1 MGRFGLIRSMQPLIS
16 VVIPMFNGVRFIGA
30 TLSSVTRQ
38 THHNLEVLVVDD
50 GSTDASVDV
59 VRERQRHDSRI
70 RLLRQPN
77 RGVAAARNLAIDTAR
92 ADYIAPLD
100 ADDLWHPHKLERQ
113 LRQLCDAPDVVG
125 VVYSPQVSI
134 DEQDRIL
141 STCAPRRP
149 LEGVVWLQLL
159 LGNVLGSASTPLIK
173 RACLERSGLY
183 DERFFA
189 ARAQGCEDWDLY
201 FRLAEH
207 CEFRFQPECLV
218 AYRQLAHSMSLDTRA
233 MLRSYAL
240 MLEHL
245 ESRGR
250 AIPRQLRRWS
260 RARYLLY
267 LLERCTRQ
275 RRCPAWPRLALSA
288 TRSDPAC
295 LLDRRF
301 WRSLGR
307 VGLAGVGL
315 RRPRAGGSLPAL
327 ADCGGDWGTATTA
340 QAGSRAHAGSAMS
353 TRVEIRRRRR
363 IDAWQRRLDLPV
375 TST

>member
-1 MGRFGLIRSMQPLIS
+1 MQPLIS
-16 VVIPMFNGVRFIGA
+16 VVIPLFNGMRFIGA
-30 TLSSVTRQ
+30 TLSSVTHQ
-38 THHNLEVLVVDD
+38 TYQSLEILVVDD

-59 VRERQRHDSRI
+59 VRARQRQDPRI

-77 RGVAAARNLAIDTAR
+77 RGVAAARNLAIDAAR
-92 ADYIAPLD
+92 GDYIAPLD
-100 ADDLWHPHKLERQ
+100 ADDLWHPRKLERQ
-113 LRQLCDAPDVVG
+113 LRQLRDAPDVVG

-141 STCAPRRP
+141 ATCALRRP
-149 LEGVVWLQLL
+149 AEGVVWLQLL
-159 LGNVLGSASTPLIK
+159 LGNLLGSASTPLIK
-173 RACLERSGLY
+173 RTCLERSGLY

-245 ESRGR
+245 QSRGR
-250 AIPRQLRRWS
+250 AIPRQLMRWS

-275 RRCPAWPRLALSA
+275 RLCPAWPRLVLSVS
-288 TRSDPAC
+288 RSDPAC

-307 VGLAGVGL
+307 IGLAGVGL
-315 RRPRAGGSLPAL
+315 RRPRAGGALPRL
-327 ADCGGDWGTATTA
+327 SDCGGDWGAATTV
-340 QAGSRAHAGSAMS
+340 QVGSQVPDGSALA
-353 TRVEIRRRRR
+353 TQIEIRRRRR
-363 IDAWQRRLDLPV
+363 IDAWQRCFDLPV